1 MELEIFRQLQM
12 RRKQAP
18 RPSDSSDNSAGSA
31 GGLTSLSASFP
42 LSSSGSGPVSTT
54 SAGRAESSAG
64 GPSSSTDP
72 GSDLSTGPKFS
83 TNLAACHGPTG
94 SLLKSRSVEPANS
107 SCHSDAA
114 ASVQSLGG
122 QPLVVQSA
130 TLGSAASQSTG
141 RARLPDSGGPAGLHH
156 RVSRP
161 VRQLSRA
168 ARLPA
173 LTADKSADSDS
184 GTDKLSS
191 PLTLSQGVSKST
203 DTDNGTDKLN
213 SPLTLSQGVSKSNNA
228 DSGTDKL
235 NVSTTVSQGVS
246 SSWSDMC
253 STPVTLSASPQG
265 VGKSADTDSGTNKL
279 NAPLTLSQSV
289 SKSGDTDSGGLS
301 SAVVSVLGRPATL
314 SRDVDSSADLQLETI
329 ATSNERQCQVSAP
342 RDTGL
347 SVGENVTPF

>member
-1 MELEIFRQLQM
+1 MQLELEIFRQLQM

-83 TNLAACHGPTG
+83 TNLSACHGPTG
-94 SLLKSRSVEPANS
+94 SLLKSRSVEPANN

-114 ASVQSLGG
+114 PCVQSLGG
-122 QPLVVQSA
+122 QPLLVQSA
-130 TLGSAASQSTG
+130 ALGSAASQSTG

-161 VRQLSRA
+161 VRQPARA

-184 GTDKLSS
+184 GTDKLN
-191 PLTLSQGVSKST
+191 T
-203 DTDNGTDKLN
+203 
-213 SPLTLSQGVSKSNNA
+213 PLTLSQGVSKSNNA

-246 SSWSDMC
+246 SSWSDIC
-253 STPVTLSASPQG
+253 STPVTLSQG
-265 VGKSADTDSGTNKL
+265 
-279 NAPLTLSQSV
+279 V

-342 RDTGL
+342 RDTEL